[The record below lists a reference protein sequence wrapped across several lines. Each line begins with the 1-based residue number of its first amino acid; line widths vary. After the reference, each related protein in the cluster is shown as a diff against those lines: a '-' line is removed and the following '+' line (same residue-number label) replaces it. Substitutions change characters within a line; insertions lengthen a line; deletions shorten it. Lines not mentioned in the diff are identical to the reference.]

1 MEIKVIS
8 NSENRLM
15 HRKEVVFAIIG
26 EPSVKADRV
35 KAEVC
40 KLEGISPDTAV
51 VSRIDQEYGSLR
63 QKGVVHAYESAG
75 FMKRFESRPVLE
87 RAGIIEK
94 KAKAKKAAPAKAAA
108 K

>member
-94 KAKAKKAAPAKAAA
+94 KAKKAAPAKAAA